1 MKLLSTL
8 VCFFLAGAILTKVAS
23 AQIPLWKFNSGSGSF
38 TGLSS
43 SDYQSMFN
51 VYVDD
56 GNYPTRLRGYY
67 DQAKKAVL
75 YDVTFSP
82 NPPGQAFEAH
92 HGINSATFFS
102 VNSRLR
108 AQGYSLAT
116 HSAFYDGN
124 GELLHAAVWTKA
136 G

>member
-8 VCFFLAGAILTKVAS
+8 VCFFLAGAILTKVAY
-23 AQIPLWKFNSGSGSF
+23 AQNISGSF

-56 GNYPTRLRGYY
+56 GYYPYRLRGYY
-67 DQAKKAVL
+67 DRVRKAVL
-75 YDVTFSP
+75 YDVTFLP
-82 NPPGQAFEAH
+82 NPPGQAFEAR
-92 HGINSATFFS
+92 HGINSATFSS

-108 AQGYSLAT
+108 ALGYSLAT